1 MPLTYTQTH
10 NPDQNPPKSY
20 IAGPRQGHASRHC
33 SNVPNTGS
41 NSGGGQIT
49 IKNMPLTLTRM
60 KNEDTQSDELLSIQ
74 KIQNKLARFL
84 NNVNKMDHQSTESL
98 LEKSKMLSVNRLN
111 AQIKITEVWKAL
123 HCDPKQNAYK
133 NSIPK
138 INPEE
143 RALRSHSKGI
153 LQIKGHSNEAR
164 NSFLNDSKY
173 VWNELPEAIT
183 SHQALNP
190 PKLKI
195 KTFVKSLPL

>member
-1 MPLTYTQTH
+1 
-10 NPDQNPPKSY
+10 
-20 IAGPRQGHASRHC
+20 
-33 SNVPNTGS
+33 
-41 NSGGGQIT
+41 
-49 IKNMPLTLTRM
+49 M
-60 KNEDTQSDELLSIQ
+60 KNENTQSDELLSIQ

-123 HCDPKQNAYK
+123 HCDSKQNAYK

-183 SHQALNP
+183 SHHALHP
-190 PKLKI
+190 PKLII